1 MGACRVIGGDK
12 KCIDMVLP
20 SSDAADYLN
29 FVLKDASTNTWYDSN
44 GSNFQLALRTSL
56 RSFMSMDDA
65 EFVRTPTTV
74 SPGDCN
80 PEQPIIDVFTFFWY
94 REGVHV
100 LFMTRTVEKY

>member
-1 MGACRVIGGDK
+1 MRREVCGDQ
-12 KCIDMVLP
+12 KCISMVLP

-65 EFVRTPTTV
+65 EFVRTC
-74 SPGDCN
+74 SPMFLTKLNVQGKRLLLSCS
-80 PEQPIIDVFTFFWY
+80 
-94 REGVHV
+94 
-100 LFMTRTVEKY
+100 RTKQVR